1 MNTKE
6 YKQNPKNLH
15 VGNEVYVCRAGGIE
29 VGVIVKRLAGRGRW
43 LVWHK
48 NSDDETRPWSEIN
61 LERRYREGESP
72 ELPWLKDGAEFR
84 VILNHMAFGA
94 KNVIGIVDRVGDSG
108 FTYHPQGRPWQTIGM
123 QLHTAYNMQQEGRL
137 CPLA

>member
-1 MNTKE
+1 MKTKE

-48 NSDDETRPWSEIN
+48 NSDDELRQWSEIN
-61 LERRYREGESP
+61 LERRYRPGEAP
-72 ELPWLKDGAEFR
+72 ELPWLKVGAQFR
-84 VILNHMAFGA
+84 VILSHYSFGA
-94 KNVIGIVDRVGDSG
+94 KNIIGIVDKVDDSCIS
-108 FTYHPQGRPWQTIGM
+108 YHPQGRNWETIGLA
-123 QLHTAYNMQQEGRL
+123 LHDVYNMQQEGRL
-137 CPLA
+137 LPLS